1 MPVQPPET
9 SPQTA
14 APIVVP
20 KRLPIPR
27 WLIRTIWAGHRAV
40 YSLTGGRLGL
50 RTPTADRYGLLRL
63 TTIGRRTGEKRDA
76 ILAYVEDDRDLVLM
90 AMNGWADPE
99 PAWWLNLQVHPD
111 VEVVLPAGRRAVR
124 ARGADEAERGR
135 LWATWDRTWAGDL
148 DAWAANRDRRTQLAI
163 LEPRPWV
170 D

>member
-1 MPVQPPET
+1 MPATPPDAY
-9 SPQTA
+9 PQA
-14 APIVVP
+14 AQIIQP

-27 WLIRTIWAGHRAV
+27 WMIRTIWAGHRLV

-50 RTPTADRYGLLRL
+50 RPPTADRYGLLRL

-76 ILAYVEDDRDLVLM
+76 ILAYLEDGRDIVLM

-99 PAWWLNLQVHPD
+99 PAWWLNIQAHPD
-111 VEVVLPAGRRAVR
+111 VDVVLPAGRRAVR
-124 ARGADEAERGR
+124 ARTADEAERGR

-163 LEPRPWV
+163 LEPRPGT